1 MHLSILEGALG
12 GIGLFLLGMKLM
24 SDGIRSIADDRVR
37 STLLKVTSNRYLSL
51 LFGILMT
58 LAVSSGSAAV
68 IFAVGLLNGGVLNVF
83 QALCV
88 LSGILLGSSLSL
100 HLHLIPYS
108 LFSGFFIL
116 GGFIVKYF
124 FSNRRLVH
132 YGTLLLGIGLLFF
145 GLSLLEGSYRPINE
159 SHPLQDLM
167 REMLYGSTF
176 MAALFGAIV
185 SFLVQSSQ
193 STISIIAS
201 LEKSSS
207 MVSSLSFA
215 MSCGGMLGMSTIG
228 LLASVGGKYVA
239 RRVAMFLML
248 VTLMVCLLLII
259 FSQTGADISH
269 EVASLFAGMDRRNVL
284 SWGYTISCSLAALIL
299 FVSAG
304 PFSRFLHK
312 SETNANGSRAG
323 GLQPTA
329 GYLDRRILATPPIA
343 LEQARKEVQRM
354 ATVATWMYADVLAI
368 LSDFD
373 ARRVET
379 IRQHEQL
386 LDSLNSEITSFLA
399 ELSKNASGPDLLY
412 EVPGLIQIVS
422 ALEHIGDASE
432 DILDCTLDRKE
443 SGIIFSQDAMN
454 DLTTF
459 AEHVGYII
467 AKSEKFVSSGEN
479 YNRDDLHRIKART
492 RQLHEQIK
500 ESHISRICSG
510 VCPPRSAILF
520 QEMESSC
527 MRIAE
532 LCLNIMGVQ
541 FRRPE

>member
-1 MHLSILEGALG
+1 MHLGILEGALG

-24 SDGIRSIADDRVR
+24 SDGIRFIADDRIR
-37 STLLKVTSNRYLSL
+37 SVLSQVTSNRYLSL
-51 LFGILMT
+51 LFGISMT

-88 LSGILLGSSLSL
+88 LSGVLLGSSLSL

-167 REMLYGSTF
+167 RGMLYRSAF
-176 MAALFGAIV
+176 MATLFGAIV

-193 STISIIAS
+193 STISIIVS
-201 LEKSSS
+201 LEKNSS
-207 MVSSLSFA
+207 MISSLSFA
-215 MSCGGMLGMSTIG
+215 MSCGGMLGMSAIG

-239 RRVAMFLML
+239 RRVAMILML
-248 VTLMVCLLLII
+248 VTLMVCLPLII
-259 FSQTGADISH
+259 FSQTGADISY
-269 EVASLFAGMDRRNVL
+269 EVAALFDGLDRRNVL

-304 PFSRFLHK
+304 PFSRLLHK
-312 SETNANGSRAG
+312 TEANTNGRAG
-323 GLQPTA
+323 GMQPAA
-329 GYLDRRILATPPIA
+329 GYLDRRILITPPIA

-399 ELSKNASGPDLLY
+399 ALSKSASGPDILY
-412 EVPGLIQIVS
+412 EVPGLMQIVS
-422 ALEHIGDASE
+422 ALEHIGDVSE
-432 DILDCTLDRKE
+432 DILDCTLDRKAT
-443 SGIIFSQDAMN
+443 GIIFSQDAMN
-454 DLTTF
+454 DLIAF
-459 AEHVGYII
+459 AEQVGYIL
-467 AKSEKFVSSGEN
+467 AKTEKFISSGEN
-479 YNRDDLHRIKART
+479 YNRDDLHHIKTRT
-492 RQLHEQIK
+492 RQLYDQIK
-500 ESHISRICSG
+500 ESHFSRISSG

-520 QEMESSC
+520 QEMSSSC

-532 LCLNIMGVQ
+532 LCWNILGIS
-541 FRRPE
+541 FRRTE

>member
-1 MHLSILEGALG
+1 MHLGILEGALG

-24 SDGIRSIADDRVR
+24 SDGIRFIADDRIR
-37 STLLKVTSNRYLSL
+37 SVLLRVTSNRYLSL
-51 LFGILMT
+51 LLGVLMT

-88 LSGILLGSSLSL
+88 LAGVLLGSSLSL

-116 GGFIVKYF
+116 GGFVLKYF

-132 YGTLLLGIGLLFF
+132 YGTLFLGIGLLFF

-159 SHPLQDLM
+159 SHPLQELM
-167 REMLYGSTF
+167 RGMLSRSSF
-176 MAALFGAIV
+176 MAALFGSII

-193 STISIIAS
+193 STISIITS
-201 LEKSSS
+201 LEKSNS
-207 MVSSLSFA
+207 MSSSLSFA
-215 MSCGGMLGMSTIG
+215 MSCGGLIGMSAIG

-239 RRVAMFLML
+239 RQVVRFLMI
-248 VTLMVCLLLII
+248 VTLFVCLPLII
-259 FSQTGADISH
+259 FSQTGADISY
-269 EVASLFAGMDRRNVL
+269 EVAAIFDSLDRKYVL
-284 SWGYTISCSLAALIL
+284 SWGYTIICIVAALVI
-299 FVSAG
+299 FISAG

-312 SETNANGSRAG
+312 NEANSSGRSG
-323 GLQPTA
+323 GMQPAA
-329 GYLDRRILATPPIA
+329 GYLDRRILTTPPIA

-373 ARRVET
+373 ARRVNT

-399 ELSKNASGPDLLY
+399 ALSKSANGPDILY

-422 ALEHIGDASE
+422 SLEHIGDVSE
-432 DILDCTLDRKE
+432 DILDCTLERKE
-443 SGIIFSQDAMN
+443 SGIVFSQEAMS
-454 DLTTF
+454 DLISF
-459 AEHVGYII
+459 AEQTGYIL
-467 AKSEKFVSSGEN
+467 AKTEKFVLSGEN
-479 YNRDDLHRIKART
+479 FNREDLHHIKART
-492 RQLHEQIK
+492 RQLYDQIK
-500 ESHISRICSG
+500 ESHFSRICSG

-520 QEMESSC
+520 QEMSSSC

-532 LCLNIMGVQ
+532 LCWNIMGIP
-541 FRRPE
+541 FRRIE